1 MARTGAETREL
12 LVETALRLFREQG
25 FDGTTMRGIAKE
37 AGVSLGNAYHYFA
50 GKDELVQEL
59 YRVVQVEHRDRAL
72 PRLDPGVPLAEN
84 LRTTLHTGLDV
95 MAPYHA
101 FGQAFVRVALPSSSP
116 ASPFSPES
124 AGPRELAV
132 DLMRTVIETS
142 GTRVPA
148 RLRERLPHLL
158 WLAYLGVTL
167 HWVTDGSPDQRRTRR
182 LVDGLAPVVGRALSL
197 SRLPVARGLVDD
209 VLTLAT
215 GLEETDHPSK
225 EDA

>member
-1 MARTGAETREL
+1 MARTGAETRAL

-25 FDGTTMRGIAKE
+25 FDGTTMRGIARE

-59 YRVVQVEHRDRAL
+59 YRVVQLEHRNLVL
-72 PRLDPGVPLAEN
+72 PRLDPGAPLAEN
-84 LRTTLHTGLDV
+84 LRTTLHAGIDV

-101 FGQAFVRVALPSSSP
+101 FGQAFVRVALPTTSA

-124 AGPRELAV
+124 SGPREMAV
-132 DLMRTVIETS
+132 DLMRVVVETS

-148 RLRERLPHLL
+148 RLKKRLPHLL

-167 HWVTDGSPDQRRTRR
+167 HWVTDGSPGQRRTRR
-182 LVDGLAPVVGRALSL
+182 LVDGLAPVVGRALTL

-215 GLEETDHPSK
+215 GLDEADRPTQEH
-225 EDA
+225 A

>member
-12 LVETALRLFREQG
+12 LVATALRLFREQG
-25 FDGTTMRGIAKE
+25 FDGTTMRGIARG

-59 YRVVQVEHRDRAL
+59 YRVVQVEHRDATL
-72 PRLDPGVPLAEN
+72 PRLVAGAPLADN

-101 FGQAFVRVALPSSSP
+101 FGQAFVRVALPSSSS
-116 ASPFSPES
+116 ASPFSAES
-124 AGPRELAV
+124 AGPREMAV
-132 DLMRTVIETS
+132 DLMRHVVQTS

-148 RLRERLPHLL
+148 RLAGRLPHLL

-167 HWVTDGSPDQRRTRR
+167 HWVSDGSPDQARTRR

-209 VLTLAT
+209 VVTLAT
-215 GLEETDHPSK
+215 GLDESGRPSEEK
-225 EDA
+225 R